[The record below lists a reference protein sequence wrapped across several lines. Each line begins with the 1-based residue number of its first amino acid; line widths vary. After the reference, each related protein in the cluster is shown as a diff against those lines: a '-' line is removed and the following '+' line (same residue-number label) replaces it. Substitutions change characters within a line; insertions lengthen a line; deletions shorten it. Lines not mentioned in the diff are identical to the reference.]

1 MERIGLK
8 EAIGALRE
16 ELSESILTATNETLQ
31 FQVGEIVLEFQV
43 QMEWSVKGESKINFW
58 VVDIGGSGSR
68 NSSTTHSVRIPLKPV
83 TSDEQPILTG
93 GNITPE

>member
-43 QMEWSVKGESKINFW
+43 
-58 VVDIGGSGSR
+58 
-68 NSSTTHSVRIPLKPV
+68 
-83 TSDEQPILTG
+83 
-93 GNITPE
+93 

>member
-1 MERIGLK
+1 
-8 EAIGALRE
+8 
-16 ELSESILTATNETLQ
+16 
-31 FQVGEIVLEFQV
+31 
-43 QMEWSVKGESKINFW
+43 MEWSVKGESKINFW